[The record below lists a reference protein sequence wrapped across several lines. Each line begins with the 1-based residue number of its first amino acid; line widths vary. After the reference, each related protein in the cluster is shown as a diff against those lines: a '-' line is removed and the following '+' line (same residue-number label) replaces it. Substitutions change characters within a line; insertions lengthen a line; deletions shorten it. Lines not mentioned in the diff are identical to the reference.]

1 MTTEERLTKLETRV
15 THIDDT
21 VKDIQNQ
28 VSNHIPTDI
37 SELRREL
44 YEFKLYQSKLFV
56 GLLTAVIL
64 TLIGVIC
71 NIVL

>member
-37 SELRREL
+37 KELRREL